1 MSTFADKLLD
11 RVKLDLRR
19 TETIYDDEIKSLI
32 DFVADDL
39 KDVGILS
46 FYFEAEKVD
55 WEVDSRILQAVKW
68 YCRSTFGLYNSDME
82 KYDKAYRSLKATLA
96 TQRKYTEGYKASDE
110 EMIDIQAIKEQVRRN
125 TEDIIDIKK
134 TIEPIPAEDID
145 TLFEEE
151 QNEQS

>member
-68 YCRSTFGLYNSDME
+68 YCRSAFGLYNADME
-82 KYDKAYRSLKATLA
+82 KYDKAYRSLKATLS
-96 TQRKYTEGYKASDE
+96 TQRKYIQGFESSDGFISFDE
-110 EMIDIQAIKEQVRRN
+110 
-125 TEDIIDIKK
+125 IKK
-134 TIEPIPAEDID
+134 QVNKNTADIRQLQEMVKPIPENDVDSLFKED
-145 TLFEEE
+145 LE
-151 QNEQS
+151 

>member
-1 MSTFADKLLD
+1 MSIFADKLLD

-46 FYFEAEKVD
+46 FYFDAEKED

-68 YCRSTFGLYNSDME
+68 YCRSTFGLYNTDME

-96 TQRKYTEGYKASDE
+96 TQGKYTQGVKPSDIISLQE
-110 EMIDIQAIKEQVRRN
+110 IREQVVKN
-125 TEDIIDIKK
+125 TKDIVELKEIVK
-134 TIEPIPAEDID
+134 PIPKEDID
-145 TLFEEE
+145 SLFKEE
-151 QNEQS
+151 